1 MHAKKV
7 MLGIVTLAI
16 MVSLVVPGLAQE
28 AGKGQKPTMAQQ
40 EATKVTME
48 GKIVFMKSYGGYIVI
63 SEMPHEEYKI
73 INENAKV
80 LGALAKKGKTVN
92 IEGTLPRDAYL
103 LSIEKIDGKKYQG
116 DK

>member
-1 MHAKKV
+1 MHTKKV
-7 MLGIVTLAI
+7 ILGIVTLAI

-28 AGKGQKPTMAQQ
+28 SGKGQKPAVALQ
-40 EATKVTME
+40 EVPKVTMD

-80 LGALAKKGKTVN
+80 LGALAQEGKTVK
-92 IEGTLPRDAYL
+92 IEGTLPRGAYL
-103 LSIEKIDGKKYQG
+103 LDIEKINGKKYQG